1 MRLAIPAMSLGLLVL
16 PTLATAETRQVGPA
30 ATFATPCA
38 AFAAA
43 QDGDTVEIAAGT
55 YTDMCAIERSGLTI
69 RGTGERPVIDG
80 QGSSAQRKAIWI
92 ISGQNT
98 TVENVEFVN
107 AAAPDRNGAGIRM
120 QGKNLTIRNSAFR
133 NNENGILESNVA
145 DSEIV
150 VERCEFDSN
159 GDGDKG
165 QAHNMYIGRVRR
177 FVLRESWSHG
187 AKIGH
192 LVKTRAAENVI
203 EYNRLTGDGGTQSY
217 ELELTMGG
225 KAWVVGN
232 VIEQGP
238 TTDNPAMLAYGQEGL
253 AAGENFLYVAHNT
266 FVNHR
271 PGGGTF
277 VVVAERF
284 QGEVKLVNNLF
295 AGPGTVTNYAGATQ
309 QGSCTTPPTFV
320 DEAGFD
326 FHLAPGSACL
336 DTGVAA
342 GSGGGLSL
350 TPTRQY
356 VHPRSSEGRV
366 AVNAPDPGAF
376 ELGGAV
382 PDGAS
387 SSSGGG
393 GASSSS
399 SGAAASGGTPGA
411 SSSSGASAS
420 GGNGNGSSD
429 AASGDESGEESG
441 CSTSPGTTRGA
452 AMLWLA
458 ALALLV
464 RRSCRRAGD
473 A

>member
-43 QDGDTVEIAAGT
+43 QDGDTVEIVAGT
-55 YTDMCAIERSGLTI
+55 YTDMCAIERNRLTI
-69 RGTGERPVIDG
+69 RGIGGRPVIDG
-80 QGSSAQRKAIWI
+80 QGKGAQGKAIWI
-92 ISGQNT
+92 VSGQDT
-98 TVENVEFVN
+98 TIENVEFVN
-107 AAAPDRNGAGIRM
+107 AAVNDRNGAGIRM
-120 QGKNLTIRNSAFR
+120 QGKNLTVRNSVFR

-159 GDGDKG
+159 GDGIG
-165 QAHNMYIGRVRR
+165 QAHNIYIGTAKK

-187 AKIGH
+187 AKKGH

-232 VIEQGP
+232 ILEQGAS
-238 TTDNPAMLAYGQEGL
+238 TDNPAMLAYGQEGL
-253 AAGENFLYVAHNT
+253 KSGDNFLFVAHNT
-266 FVNHR
+266 FVNHS
-271 PGGGTF
+271 PEPSTF
-277 VVVAERF
+277 VIFGRQF
-284 QGEVKLVNNLF
+284 QGEAKLVNNLF
-295 AGPGTVTNYAGATQ
+295 VGPGTVTNYAGATQ

-320 DEAGFD
+320 DEAGYD
-326 FHLAPGSACL
+326 FHLAAGSACVN
-336 DTGVAA
+336 TGVEP

-366 AVNAPDPGAF
+366 AVDAPDPGAF

-399 SGAAASGGTPGA
+399 SGSATSGGTPGA
-411 SSSSGASAS
+411 SSSSGAS
-420 GGNGNGSSD
+420 GGNGSSGPASSG

-441 CSTSPGTTRGA
+441 CSTSPGSTRGA

-464 RRSCRRAGD
+464 RRSSRRAGD